1 MNKFVFK
8 KYRNPDNEFDNSD
21 LEMTIEAEGL
31 TEILEDFLDFLSGCG
46 YNVTDLRN
54 EIIYGEVKGED

>member
-8 KYRNPDNEFDNSD
+8 KYRNPDNEFDNSVVK
-21 LEMTIEAEGL
+21 MTTEAETL

-54 EIIYGEVKGED
+54 EIIYGEIKEE

>member
-8 KYRNPDNEFDNSD
+8 KYKDPNNKFDNTD
-21 LEMTIEAEGL
+21 VELTTEAVTV
-31 TEILEDFLDFLSGCG
+31 TEVLADFLDFLSGCG

-54 EIIYGEVKGED
+54 EIIYGEKEE

>member
-1 MNKFVFK
+1 
-8 KYRNPDNEFDNSD
+8 
-21 LEMTIEAEGL
+21 MTIEAEGL